1 MTMIVQVPVAV
12 QQWIMDPR
20 LATLW
25 SKAASALVLSLQ
37 RSTTA
42 CTSTTKLIIQNM
54 LTHLSKR
61 DLTTLTTR
69 MIYQYIE
76 VKMAVLLQATLINAM
91 DSHATMMMTASAVA
105 VDISFP
111 SRSKDVFPSLTMNFA
126 HDS

>member
-1 MTMIVQVPVAV
+1 
-12 QQWIMDPR
+12 
-20 LATLW
+20 
-25 SKAASALVLSLQ
+25 
-37 RSTTA
+37 
-42 CTSTTKLIIQNM
+42 M

-111 SRSKDVFPSLTMNFA
+111 SRSKDAFLSPMMNFA
-126 HDS
+126 RDS